1 MFEDRLIVSEFS
13 QKFPWEISPEE
24 YEVMHKSLNM
34 GSGVDAA
41 AYTDGRALIFESL
54 EPTLVDVTLSESRAR
69 LWQVLPK
76 VDIRALY
83 DMYNEQTSF
92 GSEWGRAQAETP
104 APPVEDVDIA
114 RQYATVKHYRDT
126 RNVSDMMQRANTTVD
141 PMKLA
146 EAAATR
152 NIIHAVDR
160 DLFQG
165 KSSVYP
171 LRMDG
176 IYEQVRTRAS
186 ANVVSHGGNLLTSK
200 EFINR
205 AAAWMNN
212 LGGLLTDCFTNPLIH
227 ADLEGLYTTAERF
240 VQPVTVQSPRGG
252 AFPVG
257 VTAGI
262 TVNAIQTGFGKIAL
276 HTDPNCKIG
285 HVCPSVAQGDA
296 TYRPSAP
303 ATVQTAAAGSGGLIP
318 TGNYW
323 YKVTAVN
330 EYGESV
336 AVNSAQQAVTLG
348 EVVTLT
354 ITDACNPAA
363 TGFRVYRSAIDAAD
377 NSDCRLLAEIPCTAG
392 GTTTWV
398 DSGAHVP
405 GTGRMFFLTQLP
417 ELASVVIAR
426 YTPLVKKNFA
436 QTDWSTPF
444 GLNMSQACRVQAP
457 KFIYIVDNIVAVQDY
472 ESTGWDPLG
481 VIGAQ

>member
-1 MFEDRLIVSEFS
+1 MLEDRLIVSDFS

-24 YEVMHKSLNM
+24 YEVMHKSLTM

-41 AYTDGRALIFESL
+41 SYTDGRALIFESL
-54 EPTLVDVTLSESRAR
+54 DSTLVDVTLSEQRAR

-76 VDIRALY
+76 LDIRALY

-186 ANVVSHGGNLLTSK
+186 ANVVSHGGHLLTSK

-262 TVNAIQTGFGKIAL
+262 TVNAI
-276 HTDPNCKIG
+276 
-285 HVCPSVAQGDA
+285 
-296 TYRPSAP
+296 
-303 ATVQTAAAGSGGLIP
+303 
-318 TGNYW
+318 
-323 YKVTAVN
+323 
-330 EYGESV
+330 
-336 AVNSAQQAVTLG
+336 
-348 EVVTLT
+348 
-354 ITDACNPAA
+354 
-363 TGFRVYRSAIDAAD
+363 
-377 NSDCRLLAEIPCTAG
+377 
-392 GTTTWV
+392 
-398 DSGAHVP
+398 
-405 GTGRMFFLTQLP
+405 
-417 ELASVVIAR
+417 
-426 YTPLVKKNFA
+426 
-436 QTDWSTPF
+436 
-444 GLNMSQACRVQAP
+444 
-457 KFIYIVDNIVAVQDY
+457 
-472 ESTGWDPLG
+472 
-481 VIGAQ
+481 